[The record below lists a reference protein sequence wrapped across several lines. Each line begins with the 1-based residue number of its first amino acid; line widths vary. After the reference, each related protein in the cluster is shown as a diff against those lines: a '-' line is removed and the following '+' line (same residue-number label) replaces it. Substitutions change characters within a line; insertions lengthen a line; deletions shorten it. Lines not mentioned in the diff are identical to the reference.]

1 MTLWKEWKYCSCL
14 NPCFKTCTELFTSEE
29 ADDLDTKCLDYS
41 RCNLKEV
48 PSAVFSAERT
58 LEELILDSNSV
69 RDLPRVLFH
78 CTGLR
83 KLSLADNEIE
93 TLPVAISSLVYLK
106 HLDISRNSLLIIPE
120 SIKCCKCLTF
130 LDCSVNPLKRLPDAL
145 TQLVNLNEL
154 YLNDTLLDFLPANF
168 GR

>member
-1 MTLWKEWKYCSCL
+1 MTLWKDWKYCSCL
-14 NPCFKTCTELFTSEE
+14 NPCFKICGEPFTRDASDEL
-29 ADDLDTKCLDYS
+29 DGKCLDFS
-41 RCNLKEV
+41 RSNLKEL
-48 PSAVFSAERT
+48 PATVFSAERT
-58 LEELILDSNSV
+58 LEELILDSNSI
-69 RDLPRVLFH
+69 RELPRVLFH

-83 KLSLADNEIE
+83 KLSLADNDIE

-106 HLDISRNSLLIIPE
+106 YLDISRNSLLIIPE

-130 LDCSVNPLKRLPDAL
+130 LDCSVNPLKKLPEAL

-154 YLNDTLLDFLPANF
+154 YLNDNLFDFLPANF